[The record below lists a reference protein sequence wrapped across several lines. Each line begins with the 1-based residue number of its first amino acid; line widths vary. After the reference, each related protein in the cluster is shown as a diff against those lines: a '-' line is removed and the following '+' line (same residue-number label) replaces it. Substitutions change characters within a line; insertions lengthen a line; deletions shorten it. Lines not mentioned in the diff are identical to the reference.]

1 MLFERF
7 DPVSFLIYLSLLYN
21 LFYFEHIQL
30 VLITERVANWL
41 IADRAQV

>member
-7 DPVSFLIYLSLLYN
+7 DLVSFPILLSLLYN

-30 VLITERVANWL
+30 VLITERVAYWF